1 MAESTTT
8 DTRSRLTLLA
18 ARILFGVLLVAAW
31 EVLADLDVIDVSA
44 FSKPSDIWAF
54 LTDEAF
60 VDSEFWADFWATAQ
74 ATIIATAL
82 AAAVGTAVGVS
93 LGLLPRIEA
102 VVTPYLDAFNA
113 MPRIALA
120 PVFVIVFG
128 ISTSAKVAL
137 AFTIGVFICLNNAS
151 AGVRSIDPQFRRLA
165 HVMGANK
172 LRLIVRV
179 VLPGSVPGI
188 FAGIRLSVIFCLLG
202 VVAAE
207 LIASR
212 DGLGQLIQAYAG
224 VFRVDAVFGVLIV
237 LAVFASVL
245 NALMRRVEAYILRW
259 Q

>member
-1 MAESTTT
+1 MAEQVAA
-8 DTRSRLTLLA
+8 TRWGAAGLLV
-18 ARILFGVLLVAAW
+18 ARILFGVAIVVAW
-31 EVLADLDVIDVSA
+31 QVLSEQGVIDKSA
-44 FSKPSDIWAF
+44 FSTPSDIWTFLINDALPESAF
-54 LTDEAF
+54 W
-60 VDSEFWADFWATAQ
+60 SDFWATAK

-82 AAAVGTAVGVS
+82 AAGVGTAVGVT
-93 LGLLPRIEA
+93 LGLTPRLES

-120 PVFVIVFG
+120 PVFVILFG

-151 AGVRSIDPQFRRLA
+151 AGVRSIDPQYRRLA

-172 LRLIVRV
+172 FRLIIRV
-179 VLPGSVPGI
+179 MLPGSVPGI

-237 LAVFASVL
+237 LAVFATVL
-245 NALMRRVEAYILRW
+245 NVGMRRLEGYILRW